1 MKNDDLSDKFM
12 NNKIFEKV
20 DAIRSFVQSDVINED
35 KTSFLLDDVE
45 DENWGDAWQFL
56 NETEQKVREL
66 LENIIEAKVLI
77 GEKI

>member
-1 MKNDDLSDKFM
+1 M

-20 DAIRSFVQSDVINED
+20 HAIRSFVQSNVLNED
-35 KTSFLLDDVE
+35 ITSFLLDDIE

-56 NETEQKVREL
+56 NESEQKVREL
-66 LENIIEAKVLI
+66 LENIVEAKVLI

>member
-1 MKNDDLSDKFM
+1 M

-20 DAIRSFVQSDVINED
+20 DVIRSFVQSDVINVD
-35 KTSFLLDDVE
+35 NTSYLLGDVE

-66 LENIIEAKVLI
+66 LEKIVEAKVLI
-77 GEKI
+77 GERLDKHAI